1 MKEVEIDYLKKRNN
15 LLEKLTELYI
25 FIIIVIFPLCVDST
39 GFFKI
44 LECKYKCYL
53 IIAITYIAISL
64 TAIIYY
70 YIFHKIRPF
79 KNIKLSKVQYVVIAF
94 WGINIISCVLSPYR
108 KKYNLLLGVGRGEGL
123 INMSLYCITFLLIS
137 LFENFEKDIL
147 HTFQYLQY
155 V

>member
-70 YIFHKIRPF
+70 TIQKHKTIESTICC
-79 KNIKLSKVQYVVIAF
+79 NSI
-94 WGINIISCVLSPYR
+94 
-108 KKYNLLLGVGRGEGL
+108 LG
-123 INMSLYCITFLLIS
+123 N
-137 LFENFEKDIL
+137 
-147 HTFQYLQY
+147 
-155 V
+155 